1 MKNLLQNSPP
11 DFKIRAKK
19 WFFPKLAPIILLLL
33 LLGSG
38 HLPLYAQSSIT
49 GTVNSA
55 KGEALPGVT
64 VLVKGTNNGTTT
76 DGDGKFTLNVP
87 AEQTGGILAVS
98 FIGFLTQEVAINNR
112 STINISLEE
121 DTKALEEVVVVGYG
135 TQKRESITGAVAA
148 VSSKDL
154 SRVHAATVSGLLA
167 GKIPGVAFRQAEG
180 RPGAGAAIQIR
191 NMGGNPLFVIDGVQK
206 DAGHFNNLSPN
217 DIETISVLKDA
228 SASIYGSRA
237 ANGVVIVTTKRGGAN
252 QKSTINIDA
261 YYGFQ
266 NWSRFPETV
275 NAYEWALGK
284 AEAEVNRDNTT
295 STTQAELDKYR
306 AGTEYG
312 YQNFD
317 WRNYIIKKN
326 APQTNININAT
337 GGSERINYYISAT
350 RLDQS
355 SVLGREF
362 TFARTNLQSNIDAK
376 ISDNLKVGLG
386 INGRIET
393 RENPGVPGGDDYFA
407 PRFALFRNRPT
418 ERPFANDNPNYIN
431 NISNPASNWGY
442 LNFKNAGFFK
452 EDWTII
458 TPQVTGEYQ
467 TPLKGLVAKG
477 LFSYYMADRLQDI
490 FEYTYDTYTYKPDTE
505 EYLKTGGSQ
514 NPYRERVT
522 RRINETVGQFQLNYN
537 NTFGKHTVGGLL
549 LTERIERRD
558 REVFV
563 HSVPK
568 TNVLPLLQ
576 FADIDTYN
584 DRDFTEAR
592 LGYVGRFNYNFADK
606 YFLELAG
613 RRDASWKF
621 SPDKRYGFFPSA
633 SVGWRISEE
642 EFFKS
647 VTGDGTFLS
656 DLKIRASYG
665 ELGDDG
671 VRYFD
676 RRVNRDVD
684 LDPFDYLLGYNYP
697 AGIGIM
703 SGNPVVAAQD
713 RGPVRDRVSWF
724 VSKTFDVGVDFSIL
738 SNKITGSIDYFRRN
752 RTGLVQ
758 ERFDVFVPSEI
769 GYVLPPENLN
779 KDAVVGGD
787 ASITYNGTVGEVNF
801 TVGANFLY
809 GRNRYIADYRAP
821 FSNSLDEYRNSRQD
835 RWNNIFWGYNVTGQ
849 FQSQEEINTHPINN
863 DGQGNRTM
871 IPGDYIY
878 KDENGDGIINERDV
892 RPLGYGTGSTP
903 IYSGGLN
910 FSLAYKGFDVNADF
924 SGGGGYAYNRNWEV
938 RWPFQNTGNVPRF
951 MFDDRWRR
959 ADPLNPDSE
968 WIPGSTPALRFND
981 SGHNNYNKNSNI
993 YLTNVKYFRMR
1004 TFEVGYTLPQA
1015 LTTKVKLQKV
1025 RLFANTYN
1033 LFSLDNV
1040 KKYSADPEVTDDN
1053 GLQYPQNV
1061 LVNFGFNLSL

>member
-1 MKNLLQNSPP
+1 MLLAVAFIWCGSNL
-11 DFKIRAKK
+11 A
-19 WFFPKLAPIILLLL
+19 
-33 LLGSG
+33 
-38 HLPLYAQSSIT
+38 YAQTTLTGKIT
-49 GTVNSA
+49 SENNEG
-55 KGEALPGVT
+55 LPGVT
-64 VLVKGTNNGTTT
+64 VLEKGTTNGTTT
-76 DGDGKFTLNVP
+76 D
-87 AEQTGGILAVS
+87 AGGNFSLRVVNANSIIVAS
-98 FIGFLTQEVAINNR
+98 FIGYLTQEVPINNR
-112 STINISLEE
+112 TTINLKLVP

-148 VSSKDL
+148 VTAKDL
-154 SRVHAATVSGLLA
+154 GRVHASTVSGLLA
-167 GKIPGVAFRQAEG
+167 GKIPGVAFRQADG
-180 RPGAGAAIQIR
+180 RPGAGASIQIR

-228 SASIYGSRA
+228 SAAIYGSRA
-237 ANGVVIVTTKRGGAN
+237 ANGVVLVTTKRGGAN
-252 QKSTINIDA
+252 QKSTINVDA

-266 NWSRFPETV
+266 NWSRFPRTV

-295 STTQAELDKYR
+295 STTQAELDKYQ

-317 WRNYIIKKN
+317 WYDFIIKKN
-326 APQTNININAT
+326 SPQTNININAT
-337 GGSERINYYISAT
+337 GGSDKINYYISAT
-350 RLDQS
+350 RLDQN

-362 TFARTNLQSNIDAK
+362 LFNRTNLQSNIDAR
-376 ISDNLKVGLG
+376 ISDKIKVGLG

-418 ERPFANDNPNYIN
+418 ERPYANDNPNYIN

-442 LNFKNAGFFK
+442 LNYEKAGFFK
-452 EDWTII
+452 EDWTIV
-458 TPQVTGEYQ
+458 TPQVTAEYQ
-467 TPLKGLVAKG
+467 TPIKGLTVKG
-477 LFSYYMADRLQDI
+477 LYSYYFADRLQDI
-490 FEYTYDTYTYKPDTE
+490 FEYTYDTYTYNPDTE
-505 EYLKTGGSQ
+505 EYNKSGGSQ

-522 RRINETVGQFQLNYN
+522 RKINETVGQAQLNYT

-549 LTERIERRD
+549 LTERIKRRERGI
-558 REVFV
+558 FV
-563 HSVPK
+563 HAVPK
-568 TNVLPLLQ
+568 TNVLPILQ

-584 DRDFTEAR
+584 DEDFTQAR
-592 LGYVGRFNYNFADK
+592 LGYVGRFNYNYADK
-606 YFLELAG
+606 YFLEIAG

-621 SPDKRYGFFPSA
+621 APDKRYGFFPSV
-633 SVGWRISEE
+633 SGGWRISEE

-647 VTGDGTFLS
+647 ATGDGQFLS

-665 ELGDDG
+665 ELGDD
-671 VRYFD
+671 
-676 RRVNRDVD
+676 DVGIGAY
-684 LDPFDYLLGYNYP
+684 DYITGYSYP

-703 SGNPVVAAQD
+703 SGNPVVSAQD

-724 VSKTFDVGVDFSIL
+724 TSRIFDVGVDFSLL
-738 SNKITGSIDYFRRN
+738 SNKVTGSVDYFRRN
-752 RTGLVQ
+752 RTGLVAP
-758 ERFDVFVPSEI
+758 RFDVFVPSEI
-769 GYVLPPENLN
+769 GYGLPPENLN
-779 KDAVVGGD
+779 EDAVTGGD
-787 ASITYNGTVGEVNF
+787 ASLTYNGTVGALNF
-801 TVGANFLY
+801 TVGANFMY
-809 GRNRYIADYRAP
+809 GRSRFIADYRAP
-821 FSNSLDEYRNSRQD
+821 FSNSLDEYRSSRQD
-835 RWNNIFWGYNVTGQ
+835 RWNSIFWGYNVTGQ
-849 FQSQEEINTHPINN
+849 FQSQEEINNYPVNN

-878 KDENGDGIINERDV
+878 KDENGDGVINGRDER
-892 RPLGYGTGSTP
+892 PIGYGTGSTP

-910 FSLAYKGFDVNADF
+910 ITLAYRGFDVNADF
-924 SGGGGYAYNRNWEV
+924 SGGTGYSYNRNYEV

-951 MFDDRWRR
+951 MFDDRWHR

-968 WIPGSTPALRFND
+968 WIAGSTPALRFND
-981 SGHNNYNKNSNI
+981 PGHSNYNKNSNI

-1004 TFEVGYTLPQA
+1004 TFEVGYTLPA
-1015 LTTKVKLQKV
+1015 VLTAKAKIQKV
-1025 RLFANTYN
+1025 RVFANTYN

-1040 KKYSADPEVTDDN
+1040 RKYGTDPEVTDDN